1 LGALAE
7 GLAGLGQF
15 TEALA
20 TIDRALAS
28 ANRGGEVWY
37 VAELLRVNGE
47 LLLRGTGDQSI
58 SAAERCFSEA
68 LEVARE
74 HDALSWELRIALSF
88 ARLRV
93 GQDRQDDARQ
103 LLAPVYGRFTEG
115 FETPDLRSASAML
128 ESLPSHHAG
137 FGN

>member
-15 TEALA
+15 AEALV
-20 TIDRALAS
+20 TIDRALAT
-28 ANRGGEVWY
+28 ADRGGERWF
-37 VAELLRVNGE
+37 VAELLRTKGE
-47 LLLRGTGDQSI
+47 LLLDQARDQSV

-74 HDALSWELRIALSF
+74 QAALSWELRTAVSF

-93 GQDRQDDARQ
+93 KQDRQDHARQ
-103 LLAPVYGRFTEG
+103 LLAPMYDRFTQG
-115 FETPDLRSASAML
+115 FETPDLRSAKAML
-128 ESLPSHHAG
+128 QSLPVSSR
-137 FGN
+137 